1 MKLTVAVEGVDDI
14 ENSANYLKK
23 AVAGALES
31 VAIEGA
37 FVIRNEARALC
48 PVKTGRLQKSIRYEV
63 QEKSPTRVVVSVRP
77 RTPYAG
83 RIERGFMDKDRL
95 GRQFH
100 QPAEPYMRP
109 AFDAKQQEARDT
121 MQAAA
126 QEAIRDALIE
136 ASNRSSR
143 RRR

>member
-1 MKLTVAVEGVDDI
+1 MKLTVAVEGVADI

-23 AVAGALES
+23 AVAAALEF

-37 FVIRNEARALC
+37 IVIRNEARALC
-48 PVKTGRLQKSIRYEV
+48 PVKTGRLQKSIRYET

-77 RTPYAG
+77 RTHAG

-109 AFDAKQQEARDT
+109 AFDGKQQEARDT
-121 MQAAA
+121 MQTAA